1 MSSRI
6 ITEGLRVNNACDRSI
21 VPMLWWIWQMS
32 LASWLAISFPQ
43 HSFLVDRTEIN
54 PASGLPRAQE
64 KWAPFHLPGNERH
77 SSMPITASV
86 TMTEHAHT
94 KYGSYF
100 PCQWL
105 VSGWWMRLKGK
116 SARRGRASGEKDYP
130 LIKYTHSYPHARTR
144 VRTYTQVP
152 GKYAVL
158 SLDLFVWCDAW
169 SSVCHLVTRSGKW
182 KDGKPLSPWW
192 HHCAPESGTI
202 YLYLD
207 GWQTLFS
214 VSFFFFNCGS

>member
-1 MSSRI
+1 
-6 ITEGLRVNNACDRSI
+6 
-21 VPMLWWIWQMS
+21 
-32 LASWLAISFPQ
+32 
-43 HSFLVDRTEIN
+43 
-54 PASGLPRAQE
+54 
-64 KWAPFHLPGNERH
+64 
-77 SSMPITASV
+77 
-86 TMTEHAHT
+86 
-94 KYGSYF
+94 
-100 PCQWL
+100 
-105 VSGWWMRLKGK
+105 MRLKGK

-214 VSFFFFNCGS
+214 VSFFFFSIVGHNWLVGNDIIRTSIVYIMPAKCLFQWCKAYMTTGIWRIISLMTFLGAGGI